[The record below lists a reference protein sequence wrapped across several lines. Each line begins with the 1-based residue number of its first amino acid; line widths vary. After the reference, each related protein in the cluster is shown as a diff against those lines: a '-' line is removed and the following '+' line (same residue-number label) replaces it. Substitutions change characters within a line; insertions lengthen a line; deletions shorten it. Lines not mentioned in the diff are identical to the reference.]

1 MIFRHLYLD
10 SLASGRDDLTM
21 YPSANR
27 PRRYALVPDDPESA
41 PRRPGQIRRYSLA
54 RVAPASRSALGVDRL
69 ERLEEVAQRGSDGAM
84 MR

>member
-1 MIFRHLYLD
+1 MNPRAD
-10 SLASGRDDLTM
+10 
-21 YPSANR
+21 R
-27 PRRYALVPDDPESA
+27 PRRYALVPDDPAPA

-69 ERLEEVAQRGSDGAM
+69 ERLEEIAQRGSDGAM

>member
-10 SLASGRDDLTM
+10 SLAPGRDDLTM

-27 PRRYALVPDDPESA
+27 PRRYTLVPDDLEPA

-54 RVAPASRSALGVDRL
+54 RVAPGARAARGGDRR
-69 ERLEEVAQRGSDGAM
+69 ERREEVAQRGSDGAM

>member
-10 SLASGRDDLTM
+10 SLAPGRDDLTM

-27 PRRYALVPDDPESA
+27 PRRYTLVPDDLEPV
-41 PRRPGQIRRYSLA
+41 P
-54 RVAPASRSALGVDRL
+54 PASRSALGVDRL
-69 ERLEEVAQRGSDGAM
+69 ERLEEIAQRGSDGAM